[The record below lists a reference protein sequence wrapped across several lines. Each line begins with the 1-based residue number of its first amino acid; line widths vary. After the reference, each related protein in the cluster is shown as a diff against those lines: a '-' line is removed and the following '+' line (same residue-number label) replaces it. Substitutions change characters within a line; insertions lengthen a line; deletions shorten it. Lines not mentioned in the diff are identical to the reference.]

1 MTVADFIIR
10 IKNGYMAK
18 RDYVEVT
25 YSKMNETL
33 LAKLKALQYIVSYE
47 VIGDVKK
54 KIMIKLR
61 YEDGVPALTDV
72 KIFSTPGR
80 RWYTTY
86 KDVKP
91 VLGGMG
97 TALVSTSKGAMT
109 VAEVK
114 KHKIGGELLFEI
126 W

>member
-18 RDYVEVT
+18 REDVT
-25 YSKMNETL
+25 VIYSKLNESM
-33 LAKLKALQYIVSYE
+33 LAKLKVLNYIEGYG
-47 VIGDVKK
+47 ITGDVKK
-54 KIMIKLR
+54 NITIRLR
-61 YEDGVPALTDV
+61 YEDGVPAITDV

-80 RWYTTY
+80 RWYATY
-86 KDVKP
+86 KDVRP

-97 TALVSTSKGAMT
+97 TALISTSKGVMT

-114 KHKIGGELLFEI
+114 KHRIGGELLFEI

>member
-18 RDYVEVT
+18 REDVT
-25 YSKMNETL
+25 VIYSKLNESM
-33 LAKLKALQYIVSYE
+33 LAKLKVLNYIEGYG
-47 VIGDVKK
+47 ITGDVKK
-54 KIMIKLR
+54 NITIHLR
-61 YEDGVPALTDV
+61 YEDGVPAITDV

-80 RWYTTY
+80 RWYATY
-86 KDVKP
+86 KDVRP

-97 TALVSTSKGAMT
+97 TALISTSKGVMT

-114 KHKIGGELLFEI
+114 KHRIGGELLFEI

>member
-18 RDYVEVT
+18 RDDVT
-25 YSKMNETL
+25 VIYSKLNESM
-33 LAKLKALQYIVSYE
+33 LAKLKVLHYIEGYE
-47 VIGDVKK
+47 MTGDVKK
-54 KIMIKLR
+54 NITINLR
-61 YEDGVPALTDV
+61 YDDEVPAITDV

-86 KDVKP
+86 KDVRP

-97 TALVSTSKGAMT
+97 TSLISTSKGVMT
-109 VAEVK
+109 AAEVK

>member
-18 RDYVEVT
+18 RDNVEIL
-25 YSKMNETL
+25 YSKLNESM
-33 LAKLKALQYIVSYE
+33 LAKLKALHYISEYE
-47 VIGDVKK
+47 IRGDVKK
-54 KIMIKLR
+54 NIMVKLR
-61 YEDGVPALTDV
+61 YEEGVPAVTDV

-86 KDVKP
+86 KDVRS

-97 TALVSTSKGAMT
+97 TSLVSTSKGVLTA
-109 VAEVK
+109 AEVK
-114 KHKIGGELLFEI
+114 KHRIGGELLFEI

>member
-18 RDYVEVT
+18 REDVT
-25 YSKMNETL
+25 VIYSKLNESM
-33 LAKLKALQYIVSYE
+33 LAKLKVLNYIEGYG
-47 VIGDVKK
+47 ITGDVKK
-54 KIMIKLR
+54 NITIRLR
-61 YEDGVPALTDV
+61 YEDGVPAITDV

-80 RWYTTY
+80 RWYATY
-86 KDVKP
+86 KDVRP

-97 TALVSTSKGAMT
+97 TALISTSKGVMT

-114 KHKIGGELLFEI
+114 KYRIGGELLFEI

>member
-10 IKNGYMAK
+10 IKNGYMAR
-18 RDYVEVT
+18 RDDVT
-25 YSKMNETL
+25 VIYSKMNESL
-33 LAKLKALQYIVSYE
+33 LAKLKVLHYIAGYE
-47 VIGDVKK
+47 VSGDVKK
-54 KIMIKLR
+54 NITIKLR
-61 YEDGVPALTDV
+61 YDDGVPAITDV

-80 RWYTTY
+80 RWYATY
-86 KDVKP
+86 KDVRP

-97 TALVSTSKGAMT
+97 TSLISTSKGVMT
-109 VAEVK
+109 AAEVK